1 MIFSRFWSTVTF
13 ALVFIFVSLFL
24 INEET
29 QAADQTLEE
38 LARSVTIYRDTFGVP
53 HIYGRT
59 DESVVFG
66 LMYAQAEDNFWQLE
80 EDHINKLGRAA
91 EVYGSSRLTGDLMVR
106 LFETTKRAQTEYARL
121 SPLMRRLCDAYA
133 NGINFYLK
141 RHPEVR
147 PRLISRFEPWF
158 VLITGAPS
166 PASLGISL
174 QEVRTLFKDLPA
186 VPPQNPTS
194 AESAE
199 AEGSNMWAVSAKKSL
214 SGNAMLFINPH
225 VGFFGGGQRYEAH
238 LHSRRGLNI
247 SGFTMLGSPYIW
259 SGHNTNLGWSHTN
272 TGADSTDVFVETF
285 DNPQNPLAYRYGGN
299 YRNAAQWTDEI
310 RVNNQGVTETKRFT
324 FRKTHHGPIIAI
336 RAGKY
341 LAVSAASIEV
351 SSKLIEQK
359 WAMARSRSL
368 AEFKSAMAQRRL
380 TGSNTMYA
388 DRQGNI
394 FYLHG
399 NAMPRRSTKFDWS
412 KPVDGSFPEAD
423 WQGLHELSE
432 LPQVTNPSSG
442 FIQNCNSTPFLT
454 SSADN
459 PDRSKYPVYMAPD
472 LDTPRAQRSRRIL
485 SSKEKFTFEDWAR
498 ASLDTHV
505 LLAETLVPELVSTW
519 EQLKRTDASKA
530 GKLAEPISVL
540 KSWDYTSRIDSVG
553 TTLFM
558 LYFEQ
563 LQRVNRERSARQTE
577 NSTPVPTML
586 GEQLKTID
594 AAAKVTAFE
603 TVINELQKDFGKWQ
617 VEWGE
622 INRLQR
628 IHTSGTQVKFEDAKP
643 SVPVAGASGLAGTLF
658 TFNTRRDAGQKRRY
672 GIGGNSYLAVVEFS
686 PRVRAR
692 SLLVFGQSADP
703 KSSHFF
709 DQADL
714 YSKQQYKP
722 SWFEQKEI
730 KQNLE
735 RSYHPGGESA
745 SLKR

>member
-1 MIFSRFWSTVTF
+1 MIFLRFRSLIISV
-13 ALVFIFVSLFL
+13 LGCLFVSLFL
-24 INEET
+24 LDVKI
-29 QAADQTLEE
+29 QAADQTQEN

-53 HIYGRT
+53 HIYGQT

-91 EVYGSSRLTGDLMVR
+91 EVYGSSRLTGDLMAR
-106 LFETTKRAQTEYARL
+106 LFETTKRAKSEYARL
-121 SPLMRRLCDAYA
+121 SPATRKLCDAYA
-133 NGINFYLK
+133 NGINFYLA
-141 RHPEVR
+141 RHPEIR

-166 PASLGISL
+166 PASVGVSP
-174 QEVRTLFKDLPA
+174 QEVRMFFKDLPA
-186 VPPQNPTS
+186 AAPQNPAS
-194 AESAE
+194 GESAE
-199 AEGSNMWAVSAKKSL
+199 AEGSNMWAVSPKKSH
-214 SGNAMLFINPH
+214 SGNALLFINPH

-238 LHSRRGLNI
+238 LHSKSGLNI

-259 SGHNTNLGWSHTN
+259 SGHNANLGWSHTN

-285 DNPQNPLAYRYGGN
+285 DNPQNQLAYRYGKD
-299 YRNAAQWTDEI
+299 YRSATEWTDEI
-310 RVNNQGVTETKRFT
+310 RVSNQGVLETKLFT
-324 FRKTHHGPIIAI
+324 FRKTHHGPVIGI

-359 WAMARSRSL
+359 WAMARARSL

-412 KPVDGSFPEAD
+412 KPVDGSLPEAD
-423 WQGLHELSE
+423 WQGFHELSE

-454 SSADN
+454 SSTDN

-472 LDTPRAQRSRRIL
+472 LDTPRAQRSRQIL
-485 SSKEKFTFEDWAR
+485 SSKDKFTFEDWAR

-519 EQLKRTDASKA
+519 EQLKRTNAAKA
-530 GKLAEPISVL
+530 GKLAEQITVL
-540 KSWDYTSRIDSVG
+540 KTWDYTSRIDSVG
-553 TTLFM
+553 ATLFM

-563 LQRVNRERSARQTE
+563 LQRLNRERAARQTE
-577 NSTPVPTML
+577 NSTSVPTML
-586 GEQLKTID
+586 GQQLKTID
-594 AAAKVTAFE
+594 AATKITAFE
-603 TVINELQKDFGKWQ
+603 TAINELQKDFGKWQ
-617 VEWGE
+617 VAWGE

-628 IHTSGTQVKFEDAKP
+628 IHTSGTQEKFDDAKP
-643 SVPVAGASGLAGTLF
+643 SVPVPGTSGLAGTLF
-658 TFNTRRDAGQKRRY
+658 TFNTRREAGQKRRY
-672 GIGGNSYLAVVEFS
+672 GISGNSYLAIVEFS
-686 PRVRAR
+686 PRIRAR

-722 SWFEQKEI
+722 AWFEQKEI
-730 KQNLE
+730 RRNLN
-735 RSYHPGGESA
+735 RSYHPGGETVL
-745 SLKR
+745 LKR